1 MLLIRFTLLIS
12 LMRSLFACYLWG
24 TDSGECSLLT
34 FDPVW
39 KSENMPFCSGFI
51 DYSAC
56 IPKFQEMPPTRDFP
70 EGRWFNHTTLKKD
83 QWVQTM
89 ALQHIGQRVGYER
102 NRTLKNTGRNEYGD
116 VGITK
121 VRFDNNPDCQHAFIS
136 YFCWINF
143 PRCDPQTDTTLPTC
157 KSCCE
162 NFFHSCNY
170 DHDLWRCGPSA
181 YFNGYS
187 PEQPRA
193 DPSTGGVSYL
203 RDYFPGQPFVSN
215 KFDHSGNEIPIC
227 TPALNGASSHS
238 FSTNLIFFTISV
250 VITIFLLVDG
260 VSLGVIQVVG

>member
-1 MLLIRFTLLIS
+1 MPMTLRVLIPLAFVL
-12 LMRSLFACYLWG
+12 RSLHACYLWG
-24 TDSGECSLLT
+24 TDSGVCTSLT

-39 KSENMPFCSGFI
+39 KAENMPFCSGFI
-51 DYSAC
+51 DYAAC
-56 IPKFQEMPPTRDFP
+56 LPKYQNMPPTRDFP
-70 EGRWFNHTTLKKD
+70 AGRWFNHTTLNKD
-83 QWVQTM
+83 EWVKTQ
-89 ALQHIGQRVGYER
+89 ALQHIAERIGYER

-121 VRFDNNPDCQHAFIS
+121 VRFYNNPDCQHAFIS

-157 KSCCE
+157 RSCCE

-187 PEQPRA
+187 PEQPTI
-193 DPSTGGVSYL
+193 DPSSGNVTYL
-203 RDYFPGQPFVSN
+203 RDYFPGQPFVGN

-227 TPALNGASSHS
+227 TPALNGGAYGSSS
-238 FSTNLIFFTISV
+238 MSPLIIPALTVLAFYLVFF
-250 VITIFLLVDG
+250 
-260 VSLGVIQVVG
+260 